1 MQSCTLDFVKEKPK
15 CMLDFVEE
23 KHKCTL
29 GFRFCGRKKHKC
41 MLDFVEEKCKCMSD
55 FARTPPPPPPPPPTH
70 THNCTLDFAEEKQT
84 YVRFCRGKIQTLYI
98 HKWLPFEE
106 EGCNHVIHPS
116 VLEGWWGGVGWGM
129 VLPMF
134 LIT

>member
-1 MQSCTLDFVKEKPK
+1 MCVHLKRKYISIQSCTLDFVKEKHK
-15 CMLDFVEE
+15 CTLDFVEE

-29 GFRFCGRKKHKC
+29 DFVEEKHKC
-41 MLDFVEEKCKCMSD
+41 MLEFVEKKHKGMSD
-55 FARTPPPPPPPPPTH
+55 FARTPPPLPP
-70 THNCTLDFAEEKQT
+70 CTLDFAEEKQT

-106 EGCNHVIHPS
+106 EGCNYVIHPS
-116 VLEGWWGGVGWGM
+116 VLEGWWGGVGWGR